1 MKKLLLS
8 LVLLTGL
15 GVSAQ
20 DGRIYGT
27 WVSSE
32 GESVV
37 IGVDHTFTRRSNREI
52 MAHGELEFNKDGCL
66 KIHRN
71 DTNEDYFLEYYI
83 GETTF
88 VVETPHSDGKKSWLF
103 FRAGY

>member
-1 MKKLLLS
+1 MRKLLLT

-32 GESVV
+32 GEMVT
-37 IGVDHTFTRRSNREI
+37 INVDHTFTRRTKTKI
-52 MAHGELEFNKDGCL
+52 LAHGELEFNKDGLL
-66 KIHRN
+66 KIHRY
-71 DTNEDYFLEYYI
+71 DTNEDYFLGYYI

-88 VVETPHSDGKKSWLF
+88 VVETPYVDGKSWLF